1 MKVAI
6 PTLNIRQ
13 RSDLFFS
20 LTEYAKDKYQ
30 LHFGFEWTRKL
41 GQSVDFTRDKLCD
54 FKHSLSAKQTTNIHL
69 QHRLLRHS
77 ITVRHGAYTEIE
89 LSRNLLLFDMVLI
102 DESFSERLFAE
113 DVAAL
118 IEWLTNNG
126 F

>member
-1 MKVAI
+1 MK
-6 PTLNIRQ
+6 R
-13 RSDLFFS
+13 
-20 LTEYAKDKYQ
+20 
-30 LHFGFEWTRKL
+30 
-41 GQSVDFTRDKLCD
+41 
-54 FKHSLSAKQTTNIHL
+54 
-69 QHRLLRHS
+69 
-77 ITVRHGAYTEIE
+77 GAYTVIE